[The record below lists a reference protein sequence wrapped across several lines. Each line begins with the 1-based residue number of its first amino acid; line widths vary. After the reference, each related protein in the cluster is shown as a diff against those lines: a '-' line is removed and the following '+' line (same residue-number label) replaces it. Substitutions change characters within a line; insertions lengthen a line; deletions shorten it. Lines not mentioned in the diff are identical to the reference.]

1 MPKIAS
7 SIMRQKITLQER
19 TLTANDYGEMV
30 ESWADEAVLCGS
42 FEPLKGQEYF
52 SASQD
57 RQRLPMTVA
66 QVDARIRIRERA
78 GINPADNRVCHGE
91 VVYDIVA
98 VIQDRE
104 RRQTQLMVRAS
115 ALQQPDGST
124 VNA

>member
-1 MPKIAS
+1 MPKSAS

-19 TLTANDYGEMV
+19 TLVENDYGEMTEKWDDAV
-30 ESWADEAVLCGS
+30 VLCGS

-57 RQRLPMTVA
+57 KQRLPMTVA
-66 QVDARIRIRERA
+66 QIDARIRIRERR
-78 GINPADNRVCHGE
+78 GVNPADNRVCHGG
-91 VVYDIVA
+91 VVYDIVS

-115 ALQQPDGST
+115 ALQQTDGST